1 MRSVVALGDRPPNRD
16 GRSAM
21 STTHDIATV
30 SQGCSENARFTRI
43 VVGVDGSAESVEAAR
58 QAEQVAAPGAELELL
73 AAYSVAA
80 PIVGANIGSVP
91 LYFDGETQREAATRS
106 TGAAAKALR
115 RADLVRTLARGPAGD
130 VLLEAAGSDRRTLL
144 AVGSH
149 GIGRLRGIFLGST
162 ATEVIHA
169 AQGSVLVARSA
180 DAGFP
185 RKIVVGVDGSP
196 ESAAAFTVAHEL
208 AQRHGATLWPA
219 IAYGGDHVDKDAARA
234 IAGEDHDEM
243 SDDPAIAL
251 VAAAADADLLVVGSR
266 GLHGLKALGSVS
278 ERVAH
283 NARCSV
289 LIVRNA
295 TR

>member
-1 MRSVVALGDRPPNRD
+1 
-16 GRSAM
+16 M
-21 STTHDIATV
+21 STTDDITAA
-30 SQGCSENARFTRI
+30 SRGRSENARFTRI
-43 VVGVDGSAESVEAAR
+43 VVGLDGSAESVEAAR
-58 QAEQVAAPGAELELL
+58 QAQQVAAPGAELELL
-73 AAYSVAA
+73 ASYSVAA
-80 PIVGANIGSVP
+80 PIVGANVGSVP
-91 LYFDGETQREAATRS
+91 LSFDAESQREAATLS
-106 TGAAAKALR
+106 AGAAAKALGG
-115 RADLVRTLARGPAGD
+115 DPVQTIARGPAKD

-149 GIGRLRGIFLGST
+149 GVGRLRGIFLGST
-162 ATEVIHA
+162 ATEVIHM

-180 DAGFP
+180 GAGFP
-185 RKIVVGVDGSP
+185 TRIVVGVDGSP

-208 AQRHGATLWPA
+208 AQRHGAKLWPA

-234 IAGEDHDEM
+234 IAGEDHDELP
-243 SDDPAIAL
+243 DEPATAL